1 MKLVRFLAGTR
12 VGLGVVDGDV
22 ILDCDPAAHGLPDNV
37 PGILQGGAPLMER
50 IRRIAANSSAR
61 YPIDDVQL
69 LAPIPHPGKF
79 LCVGHNYLDHIEEL
93 GIERPAKPTI
103 FNKQSTC
110 VTGSRCGIV
119 KPVVSDHVDY
129 EGELGIVIGRRCRLV
144 PRERAS
150 EVIGGFV
157 AVNDVSVRDWQKH
170 SPTWTMGKSFDTHGP
185 IGPWLVTADEIGD
198 PHRLDIRTW
207 VNDELRQSSNTRQL
221 LFDCWFL
228 VAYLSTAFTLE
239 PGDII
244 ATGTPGG
251 VGFKMSPPRWLT
263 VGDTVR
269 VEIEGIGVLENPVVA
284 EPENTA
290 FIE

>member
-1 MKLVRFLAGTR
+1 MKLARFSKDGR
-12 VGLGVVDGDV
+12 SGIGIVERDEVV
-22 ILDCDPAAHGLPDNV
+22 DCDPATNGVPENIPAILHGGMPLRNQ
-37 PGILQGGAPLMER
+37 LQ
-50 IRRIAANSSAR
+50 RIAEGSAPR
-61 YPIDDVQL
+61 YALDDVVL
-69 LAPIPHPGKF
+69 LPPISRPGKF
-79 LCVGHNYLDHIEEL
+79 LCVGHNYLDHIKEL
-93 GIERPAKPTI
+93 GIEPPAKPTI

-110 VTGSRCGIV
+110 VAGPGAGIV
-119 KPVVSDHVDY
+119 KPAVSDHLDY
-129 EGELGIVIGRRCRLV
+129 EGELGIVIGRRCRHV
-144 PRERAS
+144 PRKRAS
-150 EVIGGFV
+150 EVVGGFI

-198 PHRLDIRTW
+198 PHRLDISTR
-207 VNDELRQSSNTRQL
+207 VNGELRQSSNTRQL

-228 VAYLSTAFTLE
+228 VEYLSTAFTLE

-251 VGFKMSPPRWLT
+251 VGFKMAPPRWLA

-269 VEIEGIGVLENPVVA
+269 IEIEGIGVLENSVVA
-284 EPENTA
+284 EPEQVP